1 LIRSGWCAFALGA
14 WCLQQAPRLPGAPQA
29 VAYLGASAL
38 LAGAAA
44 WAARRGPAG
53 RGRWPLH
60 CAVLALA
67 LSAGFCWAALRA
79 ELRLAY
85 ALPLALEGRDLRVAG
100 RVSGVPEPF
109 SAGTRFL
116 FKVEAVAA
124 VAGETLPVTL
134 DPAHFPRTVQLSWY
148 HPAPQ
153 LAEQLQPGQA
163 WQLTVRLRRVH
174 GSANPGGYDTERAL
188 LERNVRA
195 SGTVREAPAPL
206 LRTDVSMEHAAAP
219 FAALQRRR
227 ARMRARIAQVL
238 AGAPHGGVVLALAT
252 GVQAEISPED
262 RRRFAVTGTSHL
274 VAISG
279 LHVSLVAGLLGWCT
293 ARAWGLAARL
303 GWLLPLRMP
312 APHAGALA
320 AVLGGGA
327 YVALAG
333 FGVPAQRA
341 WWMLLAAALA
351 RVSRCETGVS
361 TVLAWAL
368 AMVVLV
374 DPWAVAAP
382 GFALSFGAVA
392 ALVAASSR
400 EPGRSRDRSAR
411 FSRAAA
417 AHGQRVPHPLRRL
430 AAAAGAHLG
439 AALRVHWAVT
449 LALAPLSVLWFAQ
462 IPLFSVPANL
472 LAIPWVSF
480 LVTPAALLSVVLPA
494 PLDAGALHFAHG
506 GLRWLAAYLD
516 LLAAVP
522 GALWRLPAPAP
533 LPLGLALLG
542 LLWCSMPRGWPLR
555 HWAACLWLPLL
566 WPGGTGPARG
576 EFRVTVLDVGQGGAA
591 LVETRRHRLLF
602 DTGSG
607 PSAGDAGARVVAPY
621 LAARGFTALDLLVL
635 SHGDNDHA
643 GGAPAV
649 WRALRVAHLRA
660 SLPLAHRLWQQARQ
674 AGIDQAAP
682 CRAGQQWQWDGVN
695 FAFVW
700 PAGAP
705 DAAAPNR
712 TACVLKVW
720 NGAHAA
726 LLSADI
732 EAAAEQA
739 LLARSEALEDAGALR
754 ADILLAPHHGSKTS
768 STPAFIAAIVPRHVV
783 FQVGYRNRFHHPN
796 AGVLARYG
804 ARAAQLYRSDRDGAV
819 QFDTAANGLEVQCY
833 RNVHRRYWMGR

>member
-1 LIRSGWCAFALGA
+1 
-14 WCLQQAPRLPGAPQA
+14 
-29 VAYLGASAL
+29 
-38 LAGAAA
+38 
-44 WAARRGPAG
+44 
-53 RGRWPLH
+53 
-60 CAVLALA
+60 LALA

-79 ELRLAY
+79 ELRLAC

-124 VAGETLPVTL
+124 VAGEALPVAL

-153 LAEQLQPGQA
+153 LAEQLQAGRS

-188 LERNVRA
+188 LERDVRA

-206 LRTDVSMEHAAAP
+206 VRTDASLGGAAAP
-219 FAALQRRR
+219 LAALERRR
-227 ARMRARIAQVL
+227 ARMRVRIAQVL
-238 AGAPHGGVVLALAT
+238 AAAPHAGVVLALAT

-262 RRRFAVTGTSHL
+262 RRRFALTGTSHL

-293 ARAWGLAARL
+293 TRVWALAARL
-303 GWLLPLRMP
+303 GWLLPLRLP
-312 APHAGALA
+312 AQQAGALA

-351 RVSRCETGVS
+351 RLSRCETGVS

-392 ALVAASSR
+392 ALVAASGRERVRPRPRDGSSEGSR
-400 EPGRSRDRSAR
+400 GGAAR
-411 FSRAAA
+411 AQGA
-417 AHGQRVPHPLRRL
+417 PHPLRGL
-430 AAAAGAHLG
+430 ALAAGAHLG
-439 AALRVHWAVT
+439 AALRVHGAVT

-462 IPLFSVPANL
+462 LPLLSVPANL

-494 PLDAGALHFAHG
+494 PLDAWTLHLAHG
-506 GLRWLAAYLD
+506 GVRWLAAYLD
-516 LLAAVP
+516 VWAALPWAV
-522 GALWRLPAPAP
+522 WRLPEPAP

-542 LLWCSMPRGWPLR
+542 LLWWSMPRGWPLR

-576 EFRVTVLDVGQGGAA
+576 EFRITVLDVGQGGAT
-591 LVETRRHRLLF
+591 LVETRHHRLLF

-607 PSAGDAGARVVAPY
+607 PSAGDAGTRVVAPY
-621 LAARGFTALDLLVL
+621 LAARGYTALDLLVL
-635 SHGDNDHA
+635 SHGDSDHA

-660 SLPLAHRLWQQARQ
+660 SLPPAHRLWQQARQ
-674 AGIDQAAP
+674 AGVAQAAP
-682 CRAGQQWQWDGVN
+682 CHAGQQWQWDGVN

-700 PAGAP
+700 PACAP
-705 DAAAPNR
+705 DALAPNR

-732 EAAAEQA
+732 EAGAEQA
-739 LLARSEALEDAGALR
+739 LLARSEALEGAGALR

-768 STPAFIAAIVPRHVV
+768 STAAFIAAIVPRHVV

-796 AGVLARYG
+796 AAVVARYG

-819 QFDTAANGLEVQCY
+819 QFETAANGLDVQCY
-833 RNVHRRYWMGR
+833 RTVHRRYWMGR